1 VALCVNYESKFLC
14 TPQVICEFLWSIFAY
29 LLLFAT
35 AFFPPYLGLAP
46 KSDSNLLERLRTE

>member
-35 AFFPPYLGLAP
+35 AFFPHTWGLP
-46 KSDSNLLERLRTE
+46 PNRIPTY